1 MRNFI
6 NITDIVLKKLCLV
19 PYSFIYNKIIGS
31 YESTDFMDSHSLS
44 LQVQGADSE
53 RAVGDKRSI

>member
-1 MRNFI
+1 M
-6 NITDIVLKKLCLV
+6 V

-44 LQVQGADSE
+44 LQAQGALSE
-53 RAVGDKRSI
+53 RAVGDKRPIPWWHALRREVVT